1 MKKQFQLLFA
11 LMIMVTLAG
20 CGGDHQKAGE
30 AEEGHLSDVVKISAD
45 AVKSADIQVI
55 TVEKKAA
62 SSELPSIAEIR
73 PDENRVFHIN
83 PAIPGRIVEDRV
95 LLGDVIKQGQVVA
108 VLQNVEVA
116 KVNAE
121 FIHQLHQ
128 NEVDVRQAKTKL
140 SLAKKNLDRE
150 QKLLEEGISPRK
162 DYLQAESDYQL
173 AQSELEG
180 LQEHTVH
187 IKSEAKALLGAYGSR
202 LGSIHSEKINTN
214 SPLISPRPGIV
225 TKKNVTLGDMVNPE
239 ETLYEV
245 ADLNR
250 VWLDITLYPQNI
262 EQVKLG
268 QKVSFTSDALPDQ
281 TFTGTINYLQPVA
294 METSQTFIARAFLD
308 NPKLLLKPGVLG
320 QATIQTGTHA
330 PQPFVPE
337 MAVQRY
343 GKEAFVFKVKKDGQY
358 LKQTVELGDK
368 VADGYL
374 VESGVKA
381 GDKIVG
387 KGSFTLKAEMLKS
400 QFSEEE

>member
-1 MKKQFQLLFA
+1 MKKQLQLL
-11 LMIMVTLAG
+11 LVLISIITLAG
-20 CGGDHQKAGE
+20 CGGGKKADE
-30 AEEGHLSDVVKISAD
+30 AGEGHLSDVIQISAD
-45 AVKSADIQVI
+45 AVKSANIQVI
-55 TVEKKAA
+55 TIEEKAA
-62 SSELPSIAEIR
+62 SSELNTIAEIR
-73 PDENRVFHIN
+73 ADENRVFHIN
-83 PAIPGRIVEDRV
+83 PAIPGRIIEDRV
-95 LLGDVIKQGQVVA
+95 LLGDIIKQGQAVA

-128 NEVDVRQAKTKL
+128 NEVSVQQAKTKL
-140 SLAKKNLDRE
+140 ALAKKTLERE
-150 QKLLEEGISPRK
+150 KKLLEEGISPRK
-162 DYLQAESDYQL
+162 DYFQAESDYQL

-180 LQEHTVH
+180 LQEHAVH

-281 TFTGTINYLQPVA
+281 IFTGTINYLQPVA
-294 METSQTFIARAFLD
+294 MEASQTFIARAFLD

-320 QATIQTGTHA
+320 QATIQTGAHSS
-330 PQPFVPE
+330 QPFVPE

-343 GKEAFVFKVKKDGQY
+343 GKETFIFKVKKNGQY

-374 VESGVKA
+374 VQSGVKA